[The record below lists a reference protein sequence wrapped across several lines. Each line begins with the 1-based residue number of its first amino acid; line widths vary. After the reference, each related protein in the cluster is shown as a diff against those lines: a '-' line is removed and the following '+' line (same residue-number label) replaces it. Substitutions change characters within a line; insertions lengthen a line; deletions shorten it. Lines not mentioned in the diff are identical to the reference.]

1 MNHHHAVEWSQMG
14 LGLNPARYQFTHF
27 VKYVIIIRYES
38 NTVYLW
44 ADDMEGLLSVYA
56 GDLQRLGP

>member
-1 MNHHHAVEWSQMG
+1 MG